1 MTKTVP
7 ELYPLLEQEVQNLL
21 EKGAICEV
29 PFCEDGFYSRLFVIP
44 KRDGSMRPVI
54 DLSPLNHFIDTPH
67 FQMENLATVKSL
79 LRQGH
84 FMTKI
89 DLKDAYFS
97 VAIHPQSQKFL
108 RFLWQNKAFQF
119 CSLPFGLNIAPSLF
133 TRLMKPVAGFLR
145 KRGVRLILY
154 LDDMLIIG
162 STPREV
168 NDFTQMAVNLLKAL
182 GFIINLDKSV
192 LTPTQVITFL
202 GFTINSITMRFTLPS
217 EKVQKLLTLCR
228 QIRSSSKV
236 LLRTLAQLLG
246 LLESYRLAVWQAPL
260 HFRYLQALL
269 IRGLNQMNHNYEAPV
284 SLCAQ
289 SLGEINWWLQNLE
302 TVNGSPII
310 TPSSDLTIFTDASL
324 TGWGAACGN
333 IQTNG
338 KWSATE
344 RQLHINVLELKRA
357 MLGIQSLLK
366 NQSSKIIS
374 LNMDSSTAVAYINH
388 KGGTHSPELLQV
400 ALQLWNWCIQR
411 NLFIIVYH
419 VPGKTNVVADR
430 ESREFIDNSDWKV
443 DPIII
448 SPFLRGCSTDLFA
461 SRLTHQLARYISWR
475 PDPQAFKADAFSVNW
490 KHLKGYAFP
499 PFNLIARVLD
509 KVMMDK
515 TDLVLVAPIWQAQPW
530 WPLLLGMM
538 VQQPV
543 LLPSSSTLL
552 IDPTDPQHIHPM
564 FPRLHLGVFHISS
577 NDIRQRAFRETLPN
591 YSSQQLEI
599 PHRKH
604 TSPAGNASAA
614 GVIGGKLILFQHL

>member
-1 MTKTVP
+1 MEEHNFRPCGFRNCYRYCCNIPFRCVPFQKSPQVTKTVP

-21 EKGAICEV
+21 EKGAI
-29 PFCEDGFYSRLFVIP
+29 CEDGFYSRLFVIP

-119 CSLPFGLNIAPSLF
+119 CCLPFGLNIAPSLF

-192 LTPTQVITFL
+192 LTPTQVTTFL
-202 GFTINSITMRFTLPS
+202 GFTINSISMRFTLPS

-236 LLRTLAQLLG
+236 LLQTLAQLLG
-246 LLESYRLAVWQAPL
+246 LLESYRLAVWQTPL

-284 SLCAQ
+284 SLCSQ

-344 RQLHINVLELKRA
+344 RQLHINVLELKGA

-374 LNMDSSTAVAYINH
+374 LNMGSSTAVAYINH

-411 NLFIIVYH
+411 NLFIIAYH

-461 SRLTHQLARYISWR
+461 SRLTHQLARYITWR

-499 PFNLIARVLD
+499 PFNLIALVLD

-530 WPLLLGMM
+530 WPLLLGML

-591 YSSQQLEI
+591 YSS
-599 PHRKH
+599 
-604 TSPAGNASAA
+604 
-614 GVIGGKLILFQHL
+614 

>member
-21 EKGAICEV
+21 EKGAICKV
-29 PFCEDGFYSRLFVIP
+29 PFCEDGFCSRLFVIP
-44 KRDGSMRPVI
+44 KRDGSIRPII
-54 DLSPLNHFIDTPH
+54 DLNPLNRFIDTPH

-89 DLKDAYFS
+89 DLKNAYFS

-145 KRGVRLILY
+145 KRGVRLLLY

-168 NDFTQMAVNLLKAL
+168 NDFTQMAVNLLKTL

-284 SLCAQ
+284 SLCSQ

-333 IQTNG
+333 IKTHG

-344 RQLHINVLELKRA
+344 RQLHINVLELKGA
-357 MLGIQSLLK
+357 VLGIQSLLK

-374 LNMDSSTAVAYINH
+374 LNMGSSTAVAYIKH
-388 KGGTHSPELLQV
+388 KGGTHSLELLQV

-411 NLFIIVYH
+411 NLFIIAYH

-430 ESREFIDNSDWKV
+430 ESREFIDNSDWKI
-443 DPIII
+443 DQILI
-448 SPFLRGCSTDLFA
+448 SPFLRGYSTDLFA
-461 SRLTHQLARYISWR
+461 SRLTH
-475 PDPQAFKADAFSVNW
+475 
-490 KHLKGYAFP
+490 
-499 PFNLIARVLD
+499 
-509 KVMMDK
+509 
-515 TDLVLVAPIWQAQPW
+515 
-530 WPLLLGMM
+530 
-538 VQQPV
+538 
-543 LLPSSSTLL
+543 
-552 IDPTDPQHIHPM
+552 
-564 FPRLHLGVFHISS
+564 
-577 NDIRQRAFRETLPN
+577 
-591 YSSQQLEI
+591 
-599 PHRKH
+599 
-604 TSPAGNASAA
+604 
-614 GVIGGKLILFQHL
+614 